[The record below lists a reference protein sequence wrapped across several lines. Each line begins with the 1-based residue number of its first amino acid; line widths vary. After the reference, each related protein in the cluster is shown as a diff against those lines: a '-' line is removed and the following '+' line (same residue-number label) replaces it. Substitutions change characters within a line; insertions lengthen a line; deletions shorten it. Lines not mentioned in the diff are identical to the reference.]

1 MLYGKYYST
10 GLKEKKKE
18 TKLIINIVLLHTGKY
33 TPQFSLA
40 CWQEN
45 ITFAFNDIFA
55 KDNGNDNEKKVLC
68 KKVKVGFAINF
79 LFQVLSQGMLWSG
92 LCQIVIRF
100 YVIIRKI

>member
-1 MLYGKYYST
+1 M
-10 GLKEKKKE
+10 
-18 TKLIINIVLLHTGKY
+18 LLHTSKY
-33 TPQFSLA
+33 MPQFSLT

-55 KDNGNDNEKKVLC
+55 KDNGNDNERKVLY
-68 KKVKVGFAINF
+68 KKVKVGFVIDF
-79 LFQVLSQGMLWSG
+79 LFQVLSQCMLWSG